1 MSKRNIG
8 TKEIMQMEQERN
20 EYFQKLKETEPENL
34 FDALELVLK
43 ISADDHFSDESLDPS
58 AQAYK
63 YACEKLQ
70 LTPIQVALF
79 ATILENCQNGSCDPS
94 EIAQHF
100 KVSNMKV
107 LAVSK
112 DVDELL
118 HRKYIAKSISNFDGD
133 MGYVVPKNVIYALKE
148 KEMFVAEKPEF
159 KTDEKLLDHIDT
171 LFSQRNDN
179 DLDESSLCYELG
191 SAFKLNH
198 KLNFVKGFNKLTKN
212 LCKSDKLAFLLCV
225 IYFYQKGCQAVTPK
239 MLSFVFDRRATVSSM
254 AHELSDGDSPLIRQ
268 GLLEHS
274 CDNGHAATY
283 EYSLTKKVKQQLFAG
298 KVIRTSGNAARHL
311 KSPDTIDFKELFY
324 NEAEKMQVDTIRE
337 LLGADKFKEV
347 QARLV
352 AAKQRPGICILLSGG
367 PGTGKTESVKQWAKE
382 SGRSI
387 MQVDFSQLRD
397 KYVGESE
404 KNVQEIFDIYKQ
416 CLRDCEQAPILLFN
430 EADAIIN
437 KRMMEAER
445 SVDKSENTI
454 QNIILQN
461 MEDFEGIMIA
471 TTNLVCNM
479 DDAFERR
486 FLFKVELEKPCL
498 EARKSIWHSMMP
510 DVSDNDVNAL
520 AVEFDGFS
528 GGQIENISRK
538 AFIDQIMGRE
548 INLNMLRKYCQ
559 QEHFSN
565 KNLNSSTIGFKFE

>member
-100 KVSNMKV
+100 KVSNMKI

-118 HRKYIAKSISNFDGD
+118 HRKYIAKSFSNFDGD
-133 MGYVVPKNVIYALKE
+133 MGYVVPKNVINALKE

-159 KTDEKLLDHIDT
+159 KTDEKLLDHIDN

-198 KLNFVKGFNKLTKN
+198 KLNFVKEFNKLTKN

-239 MLSFVFDRRATVSSM
+239 MLSFVFDRHATVCSM
-254 AHELSDGDSPLIRQ
+254 AHELSAGDSPLIKQ

-298 KVIRTSGNAARHL
+298 KLVRTSGNAARHL

-565 KNLNSSTIGFKFE
+565 KNLNGSTIGFKFE